1 MIPFTSCIYEGTV
14 VHKRLTPR
22 RHALAYRVFTL
33 CLDIDEIDAMDQ
45 RLLFFSR
52 SKRNFFGLFD
62 ADLGEPGPAPVG
74 IKVRRLLDRS
84 GLARFGARVQLVC
97 YPRLLGFVFN
107 PLSVYFCSDQ
117 AGRIGALIY
126 EVNNT
131 FGERK
136 SYVIPVD
143 GDSDSDSNVIAQDC
157 AKDMYV
163 SPFTAAAGRYAFHCV
178 APCERVVIGVNFRE
192 AGRPVL
198 KTHFRGDRR
207 PLTDGMIMSLMVR
220 YPLMTLKVFGAIHL
234 EAARLWAKGVP
245 IVPRHASPAY
255 SSTLV
260 DRSSREAPHA

>member
-1 MIPFTSCIYEGTV
+1 MNPLASCIYEGTV

-33 CLDIDEIDAMDQ
+33 CLDVDEIDRIDRSL
-45 RLLFFSR
+45 RLFSR
-52 SKRNFFGLFD
+52 DRRNLVGFFD
-62 ADLGEPGPAPVG
+62 ADLGEPGPDTVG
-74 IKVRRLLDRS
+74 AKARRLLEQS
-84 GLARFGARVQLVC
+84 GLQDFSASIQLVC

-107 PLSVYFCSDQ
+107 PLSVYFCRD
-117 AGRIGALIY
+117 AVGRVGAMIY
-126 EVNNT
+126 EVSNT

-136 SYVIPVD
+136 SFVIPVAGDGESD
-143 GDSDSDSNVIAQDC
+143 GDQITQAC

-163 SPFTAAAGRYAFHCV
+163 SPFTAASGHYAFHCV
-178 APCERVVIGVNFRE
+178 APSDRVVICVNFRE

-207 PLTDGMIMSLMVR
+207 PLTDSMILRLMAR

-245 IVPRHASPAY
+245 MVPRHASPAY

-260 DRSSREAPHA
+260 ERQSREATNA